1 MLQEITKSFLESP
14 LRLIV
19 GEEHPMMS
27 VLYNKKEKESDSS
40 TINGG
45 NPHNSTGNDR

>member
-1 MLQEITKSFLESP
+1 MLQELAKSFLESP
-14 LRLIV
+14 LWLIV
-19 GEEHPMMS
+19 GEEHLMMS

-45 NPHNSTGNDR
+45 NHHNCTGDDR